1 MEARDRSLGHQLCQP
16 ALRPGRTVHGNPD
29 GAGRLYV
36 SAALLREIRRQV
48 RRQAAAQAACA
59 IRLSQ
64 FEDRILAPPQRH
76 DPVPQRDDLFRRSRA
91 EAPHREVLALLES
104 RRLSFCRACGEPFR
118 PHAKVS
124 HGARKQWHRVPAARG
139 KRVSLFPD
147 DRNAEL
153 RALFFE
159 TANEL
164 LQSLNEAGLD
174 LEANPA
180 DEEVIR
186 RVRRAVHTLKGDS
199 AACGFHKL
207 SELAHELEDALS
219 PQTGQGAG
227 SRLAD
232 VVLVAADNFGAML
245 SAYQRNEEPPSAD
258 SLRAMIRALI
268 QGPAVSGAAVPAASG
283 IAARFQWT
291 EYEQLMISEAV
302 HRGETVYNVALRVDP
317 ASLMHAAAFQLI
329 RNVLHSCGT
338 VIALRPE
345 DNSAAD
351 NLEIVEA
358 ALASHQ
364 SQEHI
369 AQRCRIPSIIS
380 DLRVERAVTPENAEH
395 ELLGDL
401 LEAQANVVSQA
412 AIATPGVPV
421 DPTSSIGSA
430 AAAVVES
437 TLRVDAARIDAVM
450 NLVGELI
457 IGKSMLNRSLTEFD
471 QRHARDPVRAKLSD
485 ALAFQSR
492 VLDELHKCVLKI
504 RMVPVEQLFRR
515 FPRMVRDV
523 AKQCG
528 KDVALEVSGQNTDL
542 DKGILDALAEPLMHL
557 VRNAVDHG
565 VEAAEERITAKK
577 PARGTVY
584 LNAYHQGTQVV
595 IEVRDDGH
603 GIDLAQIR
611 KQAVEK
617 GIVTADAVQRLSDS
631 EAMNLIFEPGF
642 STAAGVT
649 EVSGRGVGMDVVR
662 TSLDKLKGTVHVS
675 SQQGKGT
682 TIQLRVPLTLASIQ
696 TLLFRVAG
704 RLFAVPLSSVV
715 EITRITDADIHR
727 VDQREVLRLRDQI
740 LTLVRLDSLSRIHA
754 VSAPDGKKKKR
765 NFVIVIGAA
774 EKRFG
779 LIVDSMVG
787 EVVLLNKALTTEIIS
802 SDLVSGASILG
813 DGTVVLILNV
823 PAVLSRLSRATP
835 LGAIA

>member
-1 MEARDRSLGHQLCQP
+1 MSGLP
-16 ALRPGRTVHGNPD
+16 
-29 GAGRLYV
+29 
-36 SAALLREIRRQV
+36 
-48 RRQAAAQAACA
+48 
-59 IRLSQ
+59 
-64 FEDRILAPPQRH
+64 EDRN
-76 DPVPQRDDLFRRSRA
+76 S
-91 EAPHREVLALLES
+91 
-104 RRLSFCRACGEPFR
+104 
-118 PHAKVS
+118 
-124 HGARKQWHRVPAARG
+124 
-139 KRVSLFPD
+139 
-147 DRNAEL
+147 EL

-159 TANEL
+159 SAGEL

-219 PQTGQGAG
+219 PQMGQSAG

-232 VVLVAADNFGAML
+232 LVLVAADNFGAML
-245 SAYQRNEEPPSAD
+245 SAYQRHVEPPAAD
-258 SLRAMIRALI
+258 SLRAMIRGLI
-268 QGPAVSGAAVPAASG
+268 DAPGPSPATAPASG
-283 IAARFQWT
+283 GVAARFQWT

-338 VIALRPE
+338 LIALRPE
-345 DNSAAD
+345 DSFATET
-351 NLEIVEA
+351 LEIVEA
-358 ALASHQ
+358 ALASRQ
-364 SQEHI
+364 TQEHI
-369 AQRCRIPSIIS
+369 AQRCRIPSVVS
-380 DLRVERAVTPENAEH
+380 DVRIERAATPETAEH

-401 LEAQANVVSQA
+401 LEKQA
-412 AIATPGVPV
+412 ANLASNSAEMGA
-421 DPTSSIGSA
+421 SA
-430 AAAVVES
+430 AAQKSPAVSSAAATVAES

-457 IGKSMLNRSLTEFD
+457 IGKSMLNRSLAEFD

-515 FPRMVRDV
+515 FPRLVRDV

-528 KDVALEVSGQNTDL
+528 KDVALELSGQNTDL
-542 DKGILDALAEPLMHL
+542 DKGILDALAEPLSHL

-565 VEAAEERITAKK
+565 VEDAEERIAAGK

-595 IEVRDDGH
+595 IEVRDDGC
-603 GIDLAQIR
+603 GIDLAEIR
-611 KQAVEK
+611 KLAVEK
-617 GIVTADAVQRLSDS
+617 GIVKAGEIQRLSDS
-631 EAMNLIFEPGF
+631 EVLNLIFEPGF
-642 STAAGVT
+642 STAAEVT

-662 TSLDKLKGTVHVS
+662 TVLDNLKGTVHVS
-675 SQQGKGT
+675 SVKGRGT
-682 TIQLRVPLTLASIQ
+682 TMQLRVPLTLASIQ
-696 TLLFRVAG
+696 TLLFRVSG

-727 VDQREVLRLRDQI
+727 VDQREVLRLREQI
-740 LTLVRLDSLSRIHA
+740 LTLVRLDSLSQIHA
-754 VSAPDGKKKKR
+754 VAAQDTQKKKR

-779 LIVDSMVG
+779 LVVDSLVG
-787 EVVLLNKALTTEIIS
+787 EEELVIKALPEEIIS

>member
-1 MEARDRSLGHQLCQP
+1 MSGLP
-16 ALRPGRTVHGNPD
+16 
-29 GAGRLYV
+29 
-36 SAALLREIRRQV
+36 
-48 RRQAAAQAACA
+48 
-59 IRLSQ
+59 
-64 FEDRILAPPQRH
+64 EDRN
-76 DPVPQRDDLFRRSRA
+76 S
-91 EAPHREVLALLES
+91 
-104 RRLSFCRACGEPFR
+104 
-118 PHAKVS
+118 
-124 HGARKQWHRVPAARG
+124 
-139 KRVSLFPD
+139 
-147 DRNAEL
+147 EL

-159 TANEL
+159 SAGEL

-219 PQTGQGAG
+219 PQMGQSAG

-232 VVLVAADNFGAML
+232 LVLVAADNFGAML
-245 SAYQRNEEPPSAD
+245 SAYQRHVEPPAAD
-258 SLRAMIRALI
+258 SLRAMIRGLI
-268 QGPAVSGAAVPAASG
+268 DGPETSPAMAPAADG
-283 IAARFQWT
+283 VAARFQWT

-338 VIALRPE
+338 LIALRPE
-345 DNSAAD
+345 DSFATET
-351 NLEIVEA
+351 LEIVET
-358 ALASHQ
+358 ALASRQ
-364 SQEHI
+364 TQEHI
-369 AQRCRIPSIIS
+369 AQRCRIPSVVS
-380 DLRVERAVTPENAEH
+380 DVRIERAATPETAEH

-401 LEAQANVVSQA
+401 LEKQA
-412 AIATPGVPV
+412 ASLASNSAEMGA
-421 DPTSSIGSA
+421 SA
-430 AAAVVES
+430 AAQKSPAVSSAAATVAES

-457 IGKSMLNRSLTEFD
+457 IGKSMLNRSLAEFD

-515 FPRMVRDV
+515 FPRLVRDV

-528 KDVALEVSGQNTDL
+528 KDVALELSGQNTDL
-542 DKGILDALAEPLMHL
+542 DKGILDALAEPLSHL

-565 VEAAEERITAKK
+565 VEDAEERIAAGK

-595 IEVRDDGH
+595 IEVRDDGC
-603 GIDLAQIR
+603 GIDLAEIR
-611 KQAVEK
+611 KLAVEK
-617 GIVTADAVQRLSDS
+617 GIVKAGEIQRLSDS
-631 EAMNLIFEPGF
+631 EVLNLIFEPGF
-642 STAAGVT
+642 STAAEVT

-662 TSLDKLKGTVHVS
+662 TVLDNLKGTVHVS
-675 SQQGKGT
+675 SVKGRGT
-682 TIQLRVPLTLASIQ
+682 TMQLRVPLTLASIQ
-696 TLLFRVAG
+696 TLLFRVSG

-727 VDQREVLRLRDQI
+727 VDQREVLRLREQI
-740 LTLVRLDSLSRIHA
+740 LTLVRLDSLSQIHA
-754 VSAPDGKKKKR
+754 VAAQDTQKKKR

-779 LIVDSMVG
+779 LVVDSLVG
-787 EVVLLNKALTTEIIS
+787 EEELVIKALPEEIIS

>member
-1 MEARDRSLGHQLCQP
+1 MSGF
-16 ALRPGRTVHGNPD
+16 
-29 GAGRLYV
+29 
-36 SAALLREIRRQV
+36 S
-48 RRQAAAQAACA
+48 
-59 IRLSQ
+59 
-64 FEDRILAPPQRH
+64 EDRN
-76 DPVPQRDDLFRRSRA
+76 S
-91 EAPHREVLALLES
+91 
-104 RRLSFCRACGEPFR
+104 
-118 PHAKVS
+118 
-124 HGARKQWHRVPAARG
+124 
-139 KRVSLFPD
+139 
-147 DRNAEL
+147 EL

-159 TANEL
+159 SANEL
-164 LQSLNEAGLD
+164 LQALNEAGLD
-174 LEANPA
+174 LEANPS

-199 AACGFHKL
+199 AACGFNKL
-207 SELAHELEDALS
+207 SELAHELEDVLS
-219 PQTGQGAG
+219 PQVGQSAG

-245 SAYQRNEEPPSAD
+245 SAYQRNAEPPPAD
-258 SLRAMIRALI
+258 ALRAMIQSLI
-268 QGPAVSGAAVPAASG
+268 HGPAASALSAPAAG
-283 IAARFQWT
+283 EIAAGFRWT

-302 HRGETVYNVALRVDP
+302 HRGETIYNVALRVDP
-317 ASLMHAAAFQLI
+317 ASVMHAAAFQLI

-338 VIALRPE
+338 LIALRPE
-345 DNSAAD
+345 DNSAAEA
-351 NLEIVEA
+351 LEIVEA

-369 AQRCRIPSIIS
+369 AQRCRIPSVVS
-380 DLRVERAVTPENAEH
+380 DIRVERAATPGSAEH

-401 LEAQANVVSQA
+401 LEAQAANVGSKA
-412 AIATPGVPV
+412 AEIGAAPAAQNIA
-421 DPTSSIGSA
+421 SSA
-430 AAAVVES
+430 AAKVAES

-450 NLVGELI
+450 NMVGELI
-457 IGKSMLNRSLTEFD
+457 IGKSMLHRSLAEFD

-515 FPRMVRDV
+515 FPRLVRDV

-528 KDVALEVSGQNTDL
+528 KDVALDLSGQNTDL
-542 DKGILDALAEPLMHL
+542 DKSILDALAEPLMHL

-565 VEAAEERITAKK
+565 IEHAEERLAANK

-595 IEVRDDGH
+595 IEVRDDGR
-603 GIDLAQIR
+603 GIDLTQVR

-617 GIVTADAVQRLSDS
+617 KIVRAEEIQRLSDS
-631 EAMNLIFEPGF
+631 EAMSLIFEPGF
-642 STAAGVT
+642 STAAEVT

-662 TSLDKLKGTVHVS
+662 TVLNNLKGTVHVS
-675 SQQGKGT
+675 SVAGRGT
-682 TIQLRVPLTLASIQ
+682 TMQLRVPLTLASIQ

-727 VDQREVLRLRDQI
+727 VDQREVLRLREQI
-740 LTLVRLDSLSRIHA
+740 LTLVRLNSLSQIHA
-754 VSAPDGKKKKR
+754 VPAPEGKKKNR
-765 NFVIVIGAA
+765 SFVIVIGAA

-779 LIVDSMVG
+779 LIVDTLVG
-787 EVVLLNKALTTEIIS
+787 EEELVIKALPTEIIS